1 MKKIIIIIAVVL
13 GIAAISSLAV
23 FTDGFKTWDIREV
36 NEDNL
41 VNVSIYDDTLEDKRE
56 DGIKVEV
63 DENGVIEVT
72 GENETNADVTINV
85 CEVTLNKG
93 EYTFGSSAKTD
104 KKEYYMTLSNS
115 DSTIVINDYDDVDD
129 RTFKVDTETTFTLSI
144 VVKSGEEI
152 DVTFKPVLVEGDK
165 EGKFFV
171 IG

>member
-1 MKKIIIIIAVVL
+1 MKKLIIIIAVVL

-23 FTDGFKTWDIREV
+23 FTDGFKSWDIREV

-41 VNVSIYDDTLEDKRE
+41 INVSIYDDTLEDKRE

-72 GENETNADVTINV
+72 GENETEEDVSIKV
-85 CEVTLNKG
+85 CDITLEKG

-115 DSTIVINDYDDVDD
+115 DTSIVIYDYDDVDD
-129 RTFKVDTETTFTLSI
+129 RTFEVDTETTFTLSI
-144 VVKSGEEI
+144 VVMAEEEI